1 MGAASLFGRGESF
14 LNFTKCPD
22 SFFRCILQN
31 SSVTVQKLSTGEFF
45 HCVRLPIPK
54 PLPKAKGRPLGAL
67 LLLVEA
73 RGVEPLSEN
82 LLIQLSPSAFRLLDF
97 PLIGGGGQPSLAGSH
112 LMRDALD
119 GERRV
124 HVHRL
129 LDAQSRAAILSGGT
143 GGVITPRHCR

>member
-1 MGAASLFGRGESF
+1 MR
-14 LNFTKCPD
+14 D
-22 SFFRCILQN
+22 S
-31 SSVTVQKLSTGEFF
+31 
-45 HCVRLPIPK
+45 
-54 PLPKAKGRPLGAL
+54 AKSKKGTRWVPF

-82 LLIQLSPSAFRLLDF
+82 LLIQLSPSAVRLLEF
-97 PLIGGGGQPSLAGSH
+97 PLNDGGGQPSLAGSH

-143 GGVITPRHCR
+143 GGIIMPRHCR

>member
-1 MGAASLFGRGESF
+1 MPTPNEKKHPFG
-14 LNFTKCPD
+14 C
-22 SFFRCILQN
+22 FFR
-31 SSVTVQKLSTGEFF
+31 
-45 HCVRLPIPK
+45 
-54 PLPKAKGRPLGAL
+54 
-67 LLLVEA
+67 LVEA

-82 LLIQLSPSAFRLLDF
+82 LLIQLSPSAVRLLAF
-97 PLIGGGGQPSLAGSH
+97 PSADGGGQPSVLGSH

-143 GGVITPRHCR
+143 GGIYATALPLGSHCYVIVSV